1 MYSDWFEQKR
11 QDKMRQFFLKLS
23 KEGITKSYNKNEII
37 DIESGEY
44 VVIVVEGILSVE
56 IISSMGNEKLLYVLR
71 PGEIYGEMS
80 YFCGGRCVTILKA
93 KEKSKIALVKRDI
106 LETVLE
112 NEPEIYRYF
121 IHSITRKFRIVM
133 LQLTSAIFNDS
144 IGKIADT
151 LLRLASCSEKNPD
164 EEVSISVS
172 YTHQE
177 LANNVGCS
185 RITITRCLNRFISEG
200 IIDIKNKRI
209 IIKDI
214 DKLQSYVDKII

>member
-23 KEGITKSYNKNEII
+23 KEGIIKSYNKNKII

-44 VVIVVEGILSVE
+44 VGIVVEGILSVE
-56 IISSMGNEKLLYVLR
+56 IISSMGNEKLLYILR

-80 YFCGGRCVTILKA
+80 YFCGGRCITILKA

-112 NEPEIYRYF
+112 KEPEIYRYF

-133 LQLTSAIFNDS
+133 IQLTSAIFNDS

-151 LLRLASCSEKNPD
+151 LLRLCSCSEKNTD
-164 EEVSISVS
+164 EEISISVS

-185 RITITRCLNRFISEG
+185 RITVTRCLNRFISEG

-214 DKLQSYVDKII
+214 DRLQSYVDKII

>member
-1 MYSDWFEQKR
+1 
-11 QDKMRQFFLKLS
+11 MRQLFLKLS
-23 KEGITKSYNKNEII
+23 KEGIIKSYNKNEII

-164 EEVSISVS
+164 EEVFISVS

>member
-1 MYSDWFEQKR
+1 MYSDWFDQKR
-11 QDKMRQFFLKLS
+11 QDKMRQIFLNLS
-23 KEGITKSYNKNEII
+23 KEGIVKSYNKNEII
-37 DIESGEY
+37 NIESGEY
-44 VVIVVEGILSVE
+44 LVIVVEGILSVE

-80 YFCGGRCVTILKA
+80 YFCGGRCVTILKTKQKA
-93 KEKSKIALVKRDI
+93 KISLVKKDI
-106 LETVLE
+106 LEKILE
-112 NEPEIYRYF
+112 KEPEIYIYF

-133 LQLTSAIFNDS
+133 FQLTSAIFNDS
-144 IGKIADT
+144 IGRIADT
-151 LLRLASCSEKNPD
+151 LLRLASCSEKNSD
-164 EEVSISVS
+164 QEISISVS

-185 RITITRCLNRFISEG
+185 RITITRCLNRFKSEG
-200 IIDIKNKRI
+200 IIDIQNKRI

>member
-23 KEGITKSYNKNEII
+23 KEGIIKSYNKNEII